1 MIKTRHLLCALMTGC
16 LAVLSGCSNVPT
28 APSAIAKTP
37 SPPASASN
45 VADVS
50 PIKPTLVDILW
61 KMATTE
67 KEALP
72 EKILPYF
79 GITEIPPVK
88 MYGAEYGWFSIPH
101 QLPLIADVPL
111 QNLGVKSL
119 EYHYNLLQLPRR
131 ERDRFSLQLNDD
143 TYCTTA
149 DQVIAVFGR
158 TFKRLPAR
166 IYTGGGPVK
175 PQAATATTTSGLLI
189 EKGSLHFESGLFED
203 RGSVTFQFDSAPCA
217 ELVSINYIRK
227 TK

>member
-1 MIKTRHLLCALMTGC
+1 MIKTSYLLGALMTGG
-16 LAVLSGCSNVPT
+16 LAVLSGCSTARTAQLIPSSPLASVPN
-28 APSAIAKTP
+28 APQLEL
-37 SPPASASN
+37 
-45 VADVS
+45 
-50 PIKPTLVDILW
+50 IKPTLVGILW

-67 KEALP
+67 KEAPP

-79 GITEIPPVK
+79 GITEVPPVK
-88 MYGAEYGWFSIPH
+88 MYGAEYGWFSIPN
-101 QLPLIADVPL
+101 QLPLVADVPL

-119 EYHYNLLQLPRR
+119 EYHYNLLQLPPR
-131 ERDRFSLQLNDD
+131 ERDRFSLQLKDD

-149 DQVIAVFGR
+149 DQVIAVFGQ

-166 IYTGGGPVK
+166 IYTGGGPLK
-175 PQAATATTTSGLLI
+175 PQAATALTTSGPLI

-217 ELVSINYIRK
+217 ELISINYIRK